1 MPAFDFDVAIVGA
14 GPAGSTTAIALLH
27 ARPSLAG
34 RVVLLEKARFPREK
48 PCAGALGARGDV
60 LLQRL
65 GVAVDVPSAWVDG
78 ITLLG
83 AAGEASAAPGRIG
96 RVVRRIEFDHAL
108 ARIAAA
114 RGAEL
119 RDGVRVDDLR
129 DEGAAGVSVAT
140 SAGPLRARVV
150 VGCDGVGSL
159 VRKKLG
165 QGPGRL
171 RAQVI
176 EVDTPPVAG
185 DRDRTML
192 VFDATDRSLSG
203 YAWDFPTLVDGRPLV
218 CRGVYRLKIDGE
230 PDDGGIDVAAKLDAR
245 LRSQGIDPATCKNK
259 RYAERGFEP
268 ASRVAGGALMLAGE
282 AAGIDPVT
290 GEGIAQAIEYGYLA
304 GPFLAGQLD
313 GEGSVS
319 TEGWDAE
326 FARSRLA
333 RDLRIR
339 TRFVRLFYGPDRAV
353 VERVLTASP
362 DPLFVGCQHFAD
374 QPYDWLKVGEV
385 VAAGAAGLI
394 GRRLASALG
403 ARPGRSRD

>member
-1 MPAFDFDVAIVGA
+1 VPAFDFDVAIVGA
-14 GPAGSTTAIALLH
+14 GPAGATTAISLLH

-48 PCAGALGARGDV
+48 PCAGALGARGDA
-60 LLQRL
+60 LLRKL
-65 GVAVDVPSAWVDG
+65 DVTVDVPSASVDG

-83 AAGEASAAPGRIG
+83 AGGEASASPGRIG

-108 ARIAAA
+108 ARIAAS

-119 RDGVRVDDLR
+119 RDGVRVDDVR
-129 DEGAAGVSVAT
+129 GEGPAGVLVET
-140 SAGPLRARVV
+140 SAGPVRARVV

-171 RAQVI
+171 RAQVV
-176 EVDTPPVAG
+176 EVDTEAVAG
-185 DRDRTML
+185 DRDRSQL
-192 VFDATDRSLSG
+192 VFDASDLSLSG
-203 YAWDFPTLVDGRPLV
+203 YAWDFPTIVDGRPLV

-230 PDDGGIDVAAKLDAR
+230 ADDGGVDVGAKLDAR
-245 LRSQGIDPATCKNK
+245 LRAQGIDPRACKNK

-268 ASRVAGGALMLAGE
+268 TSSVAGGALMLAGE

-290 GEGIAQAIEYGYLA
+290 GEGIAQAIEYGSLA
-304 GPFLAGQLD
+304 GRFLAQHLG
-313 GEGSVS
+313 GEGAV
-319 TEGWDAE
+319 TVEAWREA

-339 TRFVRLFYGPDRAV
+339 TRFVTLFYGPDRAV
-353 VERVLTASP
+353 IERLLTASP

-385 VAAGAAGLI
+385 VASGAAGLL
-394 GRRLASALG
+394 GRRLSSALG
-403 ARPGRSRD
+403 ARAAR